1 MKIREQSRGKGS
13 EEVVINR
20 KYCLEDFPGSMGE
33 STDSEISE
41 VERPESGTTRQI
53 TGITMAEEEG

>member
-1 MKIREQSRGKGS
+1 
-13 EEVVINR
+13 
-20 KYCLEDFPGSMGE
+20 MGE

-53 TGITMAEEEG
+53 PGITMAEEEG